1 MAIRTLFFSLDF
13 VWNGAILGHS
23 FTHRLKK
30 FLATN
35 YSVGFLRNFNL
46 SNDLWIRWHGT
57 GGRTISQTIQSDLGV
72 VASFAPDVVILQL
85 GTNDLT
91 FLSAV
96 EVGSALEDLTRL
108 LFESY
113 GVRHICVC
121 QTLYRKGV
129 PSFNKQVNILSQ
141 YLRVVFE
148 PIPYA
153 IFWRHRGFWKCTTR
167 FQKLLTALSRQRPAD
182 VRLPVTRPVLH
193 KLIQSLS
200 FTNSSAFQ
208 RSLFSAMYLVA
219 FYGLFRIGELA
230 IKSTRLASSV
240 VQFSDLTFLSREAT
254 RIWLKLPFQYT
265 NTTPTTALLTFYW
278 LQKNLSLTAR
288 LQLLFNIV
296 RFAVIAPAL
305 FSVMLIIPPFLCISS
320 TVSSSGV

>member
-1 MAIRTLFFSLDF
+1 MFYKSLPSKRPYLEQVFLGFNLFRQVITLLLSRFNNLCCIGFSVSFGYSGAFFFYSILFGMAPTRVL
-13 VWNGAILGHS
+13 ILGHS
-23 FTHRLKK
+23 FIHRLKK

-35 YSVGFLRNFNL
+35 YSVDFLRNFNL

-57 GGRTISQTIQSDLGV
+57 GSRTISQTIQSDLGV

-148 PIPYA
+148 PIP
-153 IFWRHRGFWKCTTR
+153 
-167 FQKLLTALSRQRPAD
+167 
-182 VRLPVTRPVLH
+182 
-193 KLIQSLS
+193 
-200 FTNSSAFQ
+200 
-208 RSLFSAMYLVA
+208 
-219 FYGLFRIGELA
+219 
-230 IKSTRLASSV
+230 
-240 VQFSDLTFLSREAT
+240 
-254 RIWLKLPFQYT
+254 
-265 NTTPTTALLTFYW
+265 
-278 LQKNLSLTAR
+278 
-288 LQLLFNIV
+288 
-296 RFAVIAPAL
+296 
-305 FSVMLIIPPFLCISS
+305 
-320 TVSSSGV
+320 